1 MSNLFVIGFDEPHKA
16 EELRLKLQEL
26 QGKYV
31 LDLQEMVV
39 VAKDEKGKVKLHQSG
54 GVRTLESPV
63 IPGVCGSLTALICLS
78 AAGSTLAAL
87 GITHH
92 FMKKLVRILLPGG
105 SALFVLSGRPSPD
118 REEVFKELSGIGGK
132 VLGTSLSR
140 TDEAKL
146 QAALTAARS

>member
-63 IPGVCGSLTALICLS
+63 IPGLCGSLTALICLNATTA
-78 AAGSTLAAL
+78 AAGSAL
-87 GITHH
+87 
-92 FMKKLVRILLPGG
+92 V
-105 SALFVLSGRPSPD
+105 ALSH
-118 REEVFKELSGIGGK
+118 
-132 VLGTSLSR
+132 

-146 QAALTAARS
+146 QAALTASLQDQPHPVRRRTSYAGAVAGEGNADS